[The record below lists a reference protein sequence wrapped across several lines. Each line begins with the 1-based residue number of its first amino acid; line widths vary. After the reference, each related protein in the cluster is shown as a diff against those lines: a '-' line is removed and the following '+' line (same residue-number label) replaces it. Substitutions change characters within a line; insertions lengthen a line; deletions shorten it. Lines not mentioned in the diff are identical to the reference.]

1 MNLHRKPV
9 VIAQAAAEEIQA
21 LNHRTLGARAFE
33 EPSEIYSTVGEL
45 KQAVWGMPQAIEQ
58 IWGELRAM
66 RDADTIRMDN
76 GADADGETEKARL
89 ELNEAHQLLAQAGAA
104 LDRATSVLSHM
115 GGQW

>member
-1 MNLHRKPV
+1 MNLNREPAA
-9 VIAQAAAEEIQA
+9 IARSAAEEIRA

-45 KQAVWGMPQAIEQ
+45 KQAVWGIPQAIEQ

-66 RDADTIRMDN
+66 RDADAIRIDN
-76 GADADGETEKARL
+76 GTDVGGETEKARL
-89 ELNEAHQLLAQAGAA
+89 ELNEARQLLAQAGAA